1 MFNFGVA
8 LTALSVSLILISLIT
23 PWLAINFLGN
33 WIYSPIDILK
43 TIRQNA
49 GNITGSEKPNLIAL
63 ISPNQDRSFDLVF
76 SSISYLISIPL
87 IFIALVAFW
96 MKRRSRITIVAG
108 ILAVV
113 AGITWIHSI
122 QLIEAGASAALGK
135 ELVDA
140 VFVMGSSP
148 YLVSIGGI
156 IAISAYFVTK
166 KYPVWSR
173 AT

>member
-1 MFNFGVA
+1 MLNFGVV

-23 PWLAINFLGN
+23 PWLAINYLGN

-43 TIRQNA
+43 TIKQN
-49 GNITGSEKPNLIAL
+49 GENITGSEKPNVIDL

-76 SSISYLISIPL
+76 SSITYLISIPL

-122 QLIEAGASAALGK
+122 QLIKAGASAALGNQ
-135 ELVDA
+135 LVDA
-140 VFVMGSSP
+140 VFVMGSGP
-148 YLVSIGGI
+148 YFVSIGGI
-156 IAISAYFVTK
+156 FAISAYFVAK
-166 KYPVWSR
+166 KYPGWSR
-173 AT
+173 TK